1 MRLCLPGWITGFAFL
16 LSGCGP
22 IEIPLGTGGGISL
35 LPPSAFVIR
44 GRMTAP
50 DDPDACPQFEAET
63 GVSYSLSQSPE
74 LDNDLFDA
82 VTTPGTVSRIAVQV
96 RDDLDVRCRGGT
108 IVEVQDVL
116 ELIPAAE
123 S

>member
-1 MRLCLPGWITGFAFL
+1 
-16 LSGCGP
+16 
-22 IEIPLGTGGGISL
+22 
-35 LPPSAFVIR
+35 
-44 GRMTAP
+44 MTAP
-50 DDPDACPQFEAET
+50 DDPDACPLFEAET
-63 GVSYSLSQSPE
+63 GVSYYLFQSPE

-82 VTTPGTVSRIAVQV
+82 VTTPGAVSRISVQL
-96 RDDLDVRCRGGT
+96 RDDLDVSCRSGT